1 MKPLI
6 LILLSA
12 TLAWTQPFSFG
23 VKGGVPLTD
32 FFSVAENGGLENP
45 SAFVT
50 YSTATNRYIIG
61 PVVELRLPFGLG
73 IEADALYRHL
83 NYQSSST
90 LVDVLQT
97 SQTTAGSWEFP
108 ILLKYRF
115 PSKIVR
121 PYVDGGVAFDTL
133 SGLKQTVTNTLFPSQ
148 TTTTTSTGSPPELQ
162 HTTTEGF
169 VLGGGLDIHI
179 LLHFSP
185 EIRYTRWGSAQFS
198 VPGLASLFH
207 SNQNQAEFLLG
218 ITF

>member
-1 MKPLI
+1 MRPLI

-12 TLAWTQPFSFG
+12 TFAWTQPFSFG

-32 FFSVAENGGLENP
+32 FLSVAESGGLENP
-45 SAFVT
+45 SEFVK
-50 YSTATNRYIIG
+50 YSSTTNRYIIG
-61 PVVELRLPFGLG
+61 PTAELRLPFGLS

-83 NYQSSST
+83 NYQMSGAQANI
-90 LVDVLQT
+90 LQT

-108 ILLKYRF
+108 VLLKYRF

-121 PYVDGGVAFDTL
+121 PYVSGGFAFDTL
-133 SGLKQTVTNTLFPSQ
+133 SGLSQTLTETIIPSQ
-148 TTTTTSTGSPPELQ
+148 ATTTTSTGSPPELQ
-162 HTTTEGF
+162 HSTTAGF
-169 VLGGGLDIHI
+169 VLGGGLDIH
-179 LLHFSP
+179 LFLHFSP

-198 VPGLASLFH
+198 VADLIH

>member
-1 MKPLI
+1 MRPLI

-12 TLAWTQPFSFG
+12 PLAWTQPFSFG
-23 VKGGVPLTD
+23 IKGGVPLTD
-32 FFSVAENGGLENP
+32 FFSVAESGGLENP
-45 SAFVT
+45 SEFIT
-50 YSTATNRYIIG
+50 YSATTNRYIVG
-61 PVVELRLPFGLG
+61 PTAEWRLPFGLG
-73 IEADALYRHL
+73 IEFDALYRHL
-83 NYQSSST
+83 NYQSSGN

-97 SQTTAGSWEFP
+97 SQTTASNWEFP

-133 SGLKQTVTNTLFPSQ
+133 SGLKQTVTNTFFPSG

-162 HTTTEGF
+162 NTTTEGF

-179 LLHFSP
+179 LLHISP